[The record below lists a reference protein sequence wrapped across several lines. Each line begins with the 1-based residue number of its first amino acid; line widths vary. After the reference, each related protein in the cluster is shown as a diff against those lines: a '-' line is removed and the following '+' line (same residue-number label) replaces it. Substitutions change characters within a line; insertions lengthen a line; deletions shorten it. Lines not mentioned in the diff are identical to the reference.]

1 MEKIKTQSSKT
12 TRIPY
17 LIGIAVLLVV
27 MFGFVVLDLGKK
39 SKLQAIWDGE
49 ESSMRL
55 AQILGKHVDLSFLSA
70 DILIRRVI
78 DQQHFNTLFGNN
90 EQRSNTEKNFKL
102 WLSETPQVS
111 ALAFIN
117 ENGDVEVAANKK
129 NYEDWSDY
137 SKQPLGY
144 NIFKQISQMD
154 GSYIGR
160 YNYIKSGVPAILIG
174 RKYIKT
180 NGKFGGI
187 VVAAID
193 PQYFVDFYD
202 SIASGNH
209 KFMSIMLFA
218 DNAVIASSPYNS
230 AINELLGRTFLSS
243 QAKDA
248 DAIYQQYI
256 DTNDYSKIMALK
268 ILPDIKMAVNVVL
281 EQEDYLAD
289 WKQNQ
294 FKDIGFLAL
303 FVVFGSIL
311 SFFAVSMARQVT
323 RVQESESSAILAS
336 QAKSEFLA
344 NMSHELRTPLNA
356 IIGFSEMINSGY
368 FGGINDKQKERIH
381 DINLCGSHL
390 LQLINDILE
399 FSKGDAGKLELVEEQ
414 VDLGELIDESTRI
427 MKGRIKTKNISLL
440 VCVEPNLPMLWG
452 DKRKIRQV
460 LINLLSNSFKFTP
473 ENGTITVSANIDG
486 YKNIWFSVADSG
498 IGIAEADIPK
508 ALSVFGQVHR
518 AQSHEGT
525 GLGLP
530 LCKMYAELHDGKLL
544 LTSKQNEGTTVKI
557 TFPHQRSLPNTSA
570 TYQAEIKPVLAVEQA
585 AKQEIPNYQTI
596 QTPTPTI
603 EAPVQTQEVPT
614 YQVPKYKP
622 NNEQN

>member
-1 MEKIKTQSSKT
+1 MSKSKSENSNN

-17 LIGIAVLLVV
+17 LIGILLLLII

-39 SKLQAIWDGE
+39 SKAQAIRDAE
-49 ESSMRL
+49 DSSVRL
-55 AQILGKHVDLSFLSA
+55 VQILSKHVELSFLGA

-78 DQQHFNTLFGNN
+78 EQPRFNSFFGNV
-90 EQRSNTEKNFKL
+90 EQKINAEKNFQL
-102 WLSETPQVS
+102 WLNETPQVS

-117 ENGDVEVAANKK
+117 ERGEVEVAANKK

-137 SKQPLGY
+137 KKKPIGLKLFEQMKKSDNMDVSVGIYDYLKSGSST
-144 NIFKQISQMD
+144 IIISR
-154 GSYIGR
+154 R
-160 YNYIKSGVPAILIG
+160 YNKA
-174 RKYIKT
+174 
-180 NGKFGGI
+180 NGSFGGI
-187 VVAAID
+187 VVATID
-193 PQYFVDFYD
+193 PQYFIDFYD

-209 KFMSIMLFA
+209 EFMSIMLL
-218 DNAVIASSPYNS
+218 DGNSVIASSPYNS
-230 AINELLGRTFLSS
+230 VINEILGRNFLSN
-243 QAKDA
+243 QKKTTD
-248 DAIYQQYI
+248 DIYQQNLS
-256 DTNDYSKIMALK
+256 DNSKVMALK
-268 ILPDIKMAVNVVL
+268 ILTDIKMAVHVVL
-281 EQEDYLAD
+281 DQEDYLVD
-289 WKQNQ
+289 WQQ
-294 FKDIGFLAL
+294 IQMKDIGFLIL

-311 SFFAVSMARQVT
+311 SVFSVAMARQVT

-368 FGGINDKQKERIH
+368 FGGINEKQRERIH

-414 VDLGELIDESTRI
+414 VDIGELIDESTRI
-427 MKGRIKTKNISLL
+427 IKGRIKTKNINL
-440 VCVEPNLPMLWG
+440 VMKIEPNLPILWG

-460 LINLLSNSFKFTP
+460 LINLLSNSLKFTP
-473 ENGTITVSANIDG
+473 ENGIITVSANVDA
-486 YKNIWFSVADSG
+486 YKNLWFSVADSG

-557 TFPHQRSLPNTSA
+557 TFPHQRSLPSNNK
-570 TYQAEIKPVLAVEQA
+570 TYQIHEKSAPTLEFAEKRDTPIYVKT
-585 AKQEIPNYQTI
+585 QTI
-596 QTPTPTI
+596 DNAPALPEETP
-603 EAPVQTQEVPT
+603 V
-614 YQVPKYKP
+614 YKMPKYNP
-622 NNEQN
+622 HQE